1 LAWGTCLRRLR
12 FSVQRPDRF
21 KTAVIDFGGF
31 LGVGSR
37 KIAVAWNALR
47 FPGDA
52 KQEDRIALEL
62 IRDQVPTA
70 LEFERTSQLSSSDLP
85 YSAKTD

>member
-1 LAWGTCLRRLR
+1 VR
-12 FSVQRPDRF
+12 RPDRF
-21 KTAVIDFGGF
+21 KPAVIDVGGF

-37 KIAVAWNALR
+37 NIAVTSNALR

-62 IRDQVPTA
+62 IRDQVGTA
-70 LEFERTSQLSSSDLP
+70 PEFKRTSQLLSSELP
-85 YSAKTD
+85 PRIMVYSPKTD